1 MSSFGIVDD
10 LETVFSGIDVC
21 IADYSVTFEVDDTL
35 GSLLLRTRKKGEE
48 KISSEAQLITKS
60 WLTCS
65 DLR

>member
-1 MSSFGIVDD
+1 VSSFGIVDD

-35 GSLLLRTRKKGEE
+35 GSLLLRTRKKEE
-48 KISSEAQLITKS
+48 VKISS
-60 WLTCS
+60 